1 MPYYRWKGITNTG
14 TTAKGCINA
23 PNQANL
29 QELLLSQGIALIAA
43 NPQGRWATLASLH
56 TSQAVSTEQIADFFG
71 NLALLVTSGVEIA
84 QALRIVE
91 NQTKNITLK
100 SVVNQ
105 LSRDLEQGK
114 SLHEAMPTHPT
125 VFKPFMIDI
134 IALGE
139 KTGNLG
145 ITLANLKKH
154 LEQQQALRSQLKQAA
169 LSPLATLVIAVAL
182 LWAIFVF
189 VVPQM
194 EVLYHTLN
202 RPLPHAT
209 RLAFGISHFL
219 SSWFGMAAIAGTL
232 LIPWLCH
239 RINLSPLRAKTTE
252 AILLRLPIVN
262 TMLINKQRL
271 NFLQTLHLFLS
282 SGLPLLTA
290 LEHAQETTK
299 SPAFKAQLATL
310 HQAIMQGQ
318 TLTQALEANPNI
330 FIDQTLI
337 ALIDV
342 GENTGALVPII
353 EQAQSAYEQ
362 QLTANLAVF
371 TTLFS
376 PLLMIVVG
384 LCIGGLIMIIYIPVF
399 NLPSLFNP

>member
-1 MPYYRWKGITNTG
+1 MPYYRWKGITSTG
-14 TTAKGCINA
+14 TTARGYTNA
-23 PNQANL
+23 QTPAHL

-43 NPQGRWATLASLH
+43 NKPSRWMTLSTIVAPQSIPPT
-56 TSQAVSTEQIADFFG
+56 QIADFFG
-71 NLALLVTSGVEIA
+71 NVALLVTSGVEIA
-84 QALRIVE
+84 QTLRIVE
-91 NQTKNITLK
+91 NQTKNTVLK
-100 SVVNQ
+100 SIINQ
-105 LSRDLEQGK
+105 LGRELEQGK
-114 SLHEAMPTHPT
+114 SLHEAMSAHPNA
-125 VFKPFMIDI
+125 FKPFMIDI

-145 ITLANLKKH
+145 ITLENLKKH
-154 LEQQQALRSQLKQAA
+154 LLQQQALRNQLKQAA
-169 LSPLATLVIAVAL
+169 LSPLATLAIAVAL

-189 VVPQM
+189 VVPQI

-202 RPLPHAT
+202 RPLPNAT

-219 SSWFGMAAIAGTL
+219 SSWLGMATITGAL
-232 LIPWLCH
+232 LIPWLCS
-239 RINLSPLRAKTTE
+239 RVNLSPLHAKTTE
-252 AILLRLPIVN
+252 ALLLRVPMVN
-262 TMLINKQRL
+262 TMILNKQRL
-271 NFLQTLHLFLS
+271 NFLQTLYLFLS

-299 SPAFKAQLATL
+299 SPAFRAQLATL

-318 TLTQALEANPNI
+318 TLTQALEAHPTT

-337 ALIDV
+337 ALINV
-342 GENTGALVPII
+342 GENTGALVDII
-353 EQAQSAYEQ
+353 EQAQGAYEQ

-376 PLLMIVVG
+376 PLLMIIVG

-399 NLPSLFNP
+399 NLPSLFNQ